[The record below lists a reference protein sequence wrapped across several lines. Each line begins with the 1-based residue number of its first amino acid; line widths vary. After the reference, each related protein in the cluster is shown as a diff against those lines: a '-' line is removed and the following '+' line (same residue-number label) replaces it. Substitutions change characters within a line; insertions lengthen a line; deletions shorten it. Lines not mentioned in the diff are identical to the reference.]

1 MNEPLPPSSST
12 RWNLVISEKINV
24 EVRSFLG
31 QRGFKKGDLSSF
43 VEDAVRWR
51 IFDLTQTQA
60 RENFLGIDC
69 HEAESLIEEVLMN
82 VRQDGLAGGFFDSF
96 KPLQSTA
103 AALPS
108 TLRKA
113 TLPAVKKRR

>member
-1 MNEPLPPSSST
+1 MLETKTPTSST
-12 RWNLVISEKINV
+12 RWNLVISDKTNV

-60 RENFLGIDC
+60 RENFLRVDSD
-69 HEAESLIEEVLMN
+69 EAESLIEEALLQI
-82 VRQDGLAGGFFDSF
+82 RRDGLAGGFYDSF

-103 AALPS
+103 NALPT
-108 TLRKA
+108 TLRKGS
-113 TLPAVKKRR
+113 LPVVKKRR